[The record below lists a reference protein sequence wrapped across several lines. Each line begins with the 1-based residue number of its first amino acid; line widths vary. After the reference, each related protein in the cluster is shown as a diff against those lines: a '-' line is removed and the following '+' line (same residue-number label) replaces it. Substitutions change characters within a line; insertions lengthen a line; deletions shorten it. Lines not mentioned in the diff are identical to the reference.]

1 MGNSIRPTKI
11 YAAFSP
17 AQTVSSRSAILG
29 LLRFD
34 TDLTLF
40 DIGGG
45 MMAPK
50 MFLTTM
56 PKRLG
61 GGS

>member
-1 MGNSIRPTKI
+1 MSVLHPPPYERRMWTI
-11 YAAFSP
+11 
-17 AQTVSSRSAILG
+17 
-29 LLRFD
+29 
-34 TDLTLF
+34 TLF
-40 DIGGG
+40 DIGGGGGG

-50 MFLTTM
+50 MFLLTV